1 MEDGA
6 GEGGLPLLGHMLEFG
21 KNPFHFMTKAR
32 AECGELA
39 EFKLFGDRLVL
50 MTGPEA
56 NEAFC
61 RAPDSQLDQSAAYK
75 VMTPIFGEG
84 VVFDAPEKKKNEQ
97 LKMLMPAL
105 RDKPMRSYANVIGEE
120 VAVVIDWP
128 SSESLLERQGAGSV
142 LTTVRRLVPVSDD
155 YLAAS
160 LRMSFALR

>member
-1 MEDGA
+1 
-6 GEGGLPLLGHMLEFG
+6 
-21 KNPFHFMTKAR
+21 
-32 AECGELA
+32 
-39 EFKLFGDRLVL
+39 
-50 MTGPEA
+50 
-56 NEAFC
+56 
-61 RAPDSQLDQSAAYK
+61 
-75 VMTPIFGEG
+75 MTPIFGES
-84 VVFDAPEKKKNEQ
+84 VVFDAPEKKKDEQ
-97 LKMLMPAL
+97 LKTLMPAL